1 LAALSGFE
9 PGDFSQFAVASI
21 CRALRKSRSRST
33 PAGVPIACLRKR
45 FASSLGSTAIVFKR
59 ATQSNPVSA
68 KSIPY
73 DKRKHGFS
81 A

>member
-1 LAALSGFE
+1 
-9 PGDFSQFAVASI
+9 
-21 CRALRKSRSRST
+21 
-33 PAGVPIACLRKR
+33 LRKR

-73 DKRKHGFS
+73 VTS
-81 A
+81 ASTAFGTIPSPLSLPS